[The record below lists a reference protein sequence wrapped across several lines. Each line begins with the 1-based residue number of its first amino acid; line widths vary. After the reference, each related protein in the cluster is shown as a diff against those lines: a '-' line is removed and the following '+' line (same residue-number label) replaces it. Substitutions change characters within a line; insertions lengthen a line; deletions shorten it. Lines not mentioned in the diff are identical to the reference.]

1 MAVAWQQA
9 RARSAEGDSLAL
21 VHAAALAGQ
30 QVSQA
35 SRPPLPRRYKPVPL
49 HGRVRQQAAVGPPK
63 EGITTAMI
71 DELSALLVDARCRR
85 PRGELTYAR
94 QAEWEMSV
102 KRLVRNHAA
111 TAEATTF
118 KNAIK
123 TLQELYH
130 FQILRGRAQ
139 GLEEVDPVDLD
150 AFLHGGTT
158 APTRGLQALRWIS
171 KNAQLQWTLP
181 ELRRV
186 KQPKA
191 VGEQQAMVVEPPLL
205 SHLEDR
211 ISAMCKAGDARW
223 TALLGQWLVGV
234 GVLRY
239 KHLNLSTVLKITPS
253 TVHCFCTTGKQA
265 KLRQGFYW
273 CVPATFSNR
282 FAWTKPWVDQFQL
295 LSPARRK
302 HCGLVFDMRG
312 RPWSRLESVRATQ
325 DEFRAV
331 LEEPSLLTSYS
342 WRRLGTTVGLLAN
355 FSVPQL
361 AALGDW
367 GDRISDTQ
375 AKMPVHYAGSRYA
388 LSRFCKHYAYYV
400 ASHVRDYTAWEVIPP
415 PAVDEACRL
424 AKDEAALAVEQDC
437 TVLWSSPARSS
448 LEPPR
453 LRLTAAA
460 RERVRK
466 HSNTMA
472 YSSQVVM
479 PEVIGNKRAGPAL
492 RDGTVL
498 CPQWNQGLCINGDAC
513 PVAHR
518 CAAVYRSGRVC
529 GGHHPAL
536 ECRSPKVQVNVHTT
550 PAPKPPARKRGG
562 TAEGAG
568 RGREPEARRDHR
580 TESRRLF
587 TWPAA
592 ADEEFVDVLVED
604 EPEPVPMTPPP
615 RARVLPLGE
624 DGASG
629 TARAVEPVPLPVVD
643 PPS

>member
-1 MAVAWQQA
+1 
-9 RARSAEGDSLAL
+9 
-21 VHAAALAGQ
+21 
-30 QVSQA
+30 
-35 SRPPLPRRYKPVPL
+35 
-49 HGRVRQQAAVGPPK
+49 
-63 EGITTAMI
+63 MI

-94 QAEWEMSV
+94 QAEWEISI
-102 KRLVRNHAA
+102 KRLVQNHAA
-111 TAEATTF
+111 TAEAATF

-139 GLEEVDPVDLD
+139 GLEEGPGRPGY
-150 AFLHGGTT
+150 FLICGTT

-171 KNAQLQWTLP
+171 KNAQLQWALP

-223 TALLGQWLVGV
+223 TALLGQWLLGM
-234 GVLRY
+234 GVLQY
-239 KHLNLSTVLKITPS
+239 KHLNKHLNLSIILKITPS
-253 TVHCFCTTGKQA
+253 TVHCFCTKGKQA

-273 CVPATFSNR
+273 SVPATFSNR
-282 FAWTKPWVDQFQL
+282 FAWAKAWVDQFQL

-367 GDRISDTQ
+367 GDRISDIQ
-375 AKMPVHYAGSRYA
+375 AKMPVYYAGSRDA
-388 LSRFCKHYAYYV
+388 LSRFCKHDAYV
-400 ASHVRDYTAWEVIPP
+400 WDYTAWEVIPP
-415 PAVDEACRL
+415 LAVDEACYL
-424 AKDEAALAVEQDC
+424 AKDKAALAVEQDC
-437 TVLWSSPARSS
+437 TVVWSSPARSS

-460 RERVRK
+460 RDRVRK
-466 HSNTMA
+466 HSNAMA
-472 YSSQVVM
+472 FSSQAVM
-479 PEVIGNKRAGPAL
+479 PEVIGNKRAGRAL

-518 CAAVYRSGRVC
+518 CAAVYRSGRVWD
-529 GGHHPAL
+529 GHHPAL
-536 ECRSPKVQVNVHTT
+536 ECRGPKV
-550 PAPKPPARKRGG
+550 
-562 TAEGAG
+562 
-568 RGREPEARRDHR
+568 
-580 TESRRLF
+580 
-587 TWPAA
+587 
-592 ADEEFVDVLVED
+592 
-604 EPEPVPMTPPP
+604 
-615 RARVLPLGE
+615 
-624 DGASG
+624 
-629 TARAVEPVPLPVVD
+629 
-643 PPS
+643 

>member
-1 MAVAWQQA
+1 MDPRLWGARGPKQCPFGWLIGELPMASAWTRTLPLLSAVWRRRLVAWQQA

-21 VHAAALAGQ
+21 VHAAALAGR

-35 SRPPLPRRYKPVPL
+35 SRPPLPRRFKPVPL

-94 QAEWEMSV
+94 QAEWEISV
-102 KRLVRNHAA
+102 KRLVQNHAA
-111 TAEATTF
+111 TAEAATF

-171 KNAQLQWTLP
+171 KNAQLQWALP

-191 VGEQQAMVVEPPLL
+191 VGEQQA
-205 SHLEDR
+205 
-211 ISAMCKAGDARW
+211 
-223 TALLGQWLVGV
+223 
-234 GVLRY
+234 LRY

-253 TVHCFCTTGKQA
+253 TVHCFCTKGKQA

-375 AKMPVHYAGSRYA
+375 AKMPVRYAGSRYA

-400 ASHVRDYTAWEVIPP
+400 ASHVRDYAAWEVIPP
-415 PAVDEACRL
+415 PAVDEACCL
-424 AKDEAALAVEQDC
+424 AKDKAALAVEQDC
-437 TVLWSSPARSS
+437 TVVWSSPARSS

-460 RERVRK
+460 RDRVRK
-466 HSNTMA
+466 HSNAMA
-472 YSSQVVM
+472 YSSQAVM

-529 GGHHPAL
+529 GGHRPAL
-536 ECRSPKVQVNVHTT
+536 ECRSLKVQWVNVHTT

-562 TAEGAG
+562 AAGGVTPKRVRRGPEPAAGAWTEPEEA
-568 RGREPEARRDHR
+568 RPSHREPAPEA
-580 TESRRLF
+580 LF
-587 TWPAA
+587 
-592 ADEEFVDVLVED
+592 
-604 EPEPVPMTPPP
+604 
-615 RARVLPLGE
+615 
-624 DGASG
+624 ASWAG
-629 TARAVEPVPLPVVD
+629 GG
-643 PPS
+643 

>member
-1 MAVAWQQA
+1 
-9 RARSAEGDSLAL
+9 
-21 VHAAALAGQ
+21 
-30 QVSQA
+30 
-35 SRPPLPRRYKPVPL
+35 
-49 HGRVRQQAAVGPPK
+49 
-63 EGITTAMI
+63 
-71 DELSALLVDARCRR
+71 
-85 PRGELTYAR
+85 
-94 QAEWEMSV
+94 
-102 KRLVRNHAA
+102 
-111 TAEATTF
+111 
-118 KNAIK
+118 
-123 TLQELYH
+123 
-130 FQILRGRAQ
+130 
-139 GLEEVDPVDLD
+139 
-150 AFLHGGTT
+150 
-158 APTRGLQALRWIS
+158 
-171 KNAQLQWTLP
+171 
-181 ELRRV
+181 
-186 KQPKA
+186 
-191 VGEQQAMVVEPPLL
+191 MVVEPPLL

-253 TVHCFCTTGKQA
+253 TVHCFCTKGKQA

-375 AKMPVHYAGSRYA
+375 SKMPVHYAGSRYA

-424 AKDEAALAVEQDC
+424 AKDKAALAVEQDC
-437 TVLWSSPARSS
+437 TVVWSSPARSS

-460 RERVRK
+460 RDRVRK
-466 HSNTMA
+466 HSNAMA
-472 YSSQVVM
+472 YSSQAVM

-492 RDGTVL
+492 RDGFY
-498 CPQWNQGLCINGDAC
+498 A
-513 PVAHR
+513 
-518 CAAVYRSGRVC
+518 RSGTKVSASMVTLVLLLTAV
-529 GGHHPAL
+529 P
-536 ECRSPKVQVNVHTT
+536 RSIGQ
-550 PAPKPPARKRGG
+550 
-562 TAEGAG
+562 AE
-568 RGREPEARRDHR
+568 
-580 TESRRLF
+580 S
-587 TWPAA
+587 
-592 ADEEFVDVLVED
+592 VV
-604 EPEPVPMTPPP
+604 
-615 RARVLPLGE
+615 
-624 DGASG
+624 G
-629 TARAVEPVPLPVVD
+629 TARLWSAAARRC
-643 PPS
+643 SG

>member
-1 MAVAWQQA
+1 ML
-9 RARSAEGDSLAL
+9 E
-21 VHAAALAGQ
+21 
-30 QVSQA
+30 
-35 SRPPLPRRYKPVPL
+35 
-49 HGRVRQQAAVGPPK
+49 
-63 EGITTAMI
+63 
-71 DELSALLVDARCRR
+71 
-85 PRGELTYAR
+85 GELTYAR
-94 QAEWEMSV
+94 QAEWEISV
-102 KRLVRNHAA
+102 KRLVQNHAA
-111 TAEATTF
+111 TAEAATF

-130 FQILRGRAQ
+130 FQILRGSGGGGPGRP
-139 GLEEVDPVDLD
+139 GC
-150 AFLHGGTT
+150 FLAWWHHCPDSG
-158 APTRGLQALRWIS
+158 AA
-171 KNAQLQWTLP
+171 

-253 TVHCFCTTGKQA
+253 TVHCFCTKGKQA

-273 CVPATFSNR
+273 CVPATFSNS
-282 FAWTKPWVDQFQL
+282 FAWTKPWVDQFLL

-312 RPWSRLESVRATQ
+312 RPWSRRESVRATQ

-331 LEEPSLLTSYS
+331 LEAPSLLTSYS

-424 AKDEAALAVEQDC
+424 AKDRAALAVEQDC
-437 TVLWSSPARSS
+437 TVVWSSPARSS

-460 RERVRK
+460 RDRVRK
-466 HSNTMA
+466 HSNAMA
-472 YSSQVVM
+472 YSSQAVM
-479 PEVIGNKRAGPAL
+479 PEVIGNKQAGPAL

-518 CAAVYRSGRVC
+518 CAPLWA
-529 GGHHPAL
+529 GGLAGLSLGPGTGSQ
-536 ECRSPKVQVNVHTT
+536 EWSDF
-550 PAPKPPARKRGG
+550 ARG
-562 TAEGAG
+562 
-568 RGREPEARRDHR
+568 
-580 TESRRLF
+580 
-587 TWPAA
+587 AA
-592 ADEEFVDVLVED
+592 ARSLLEE
-604 EPEPVPMTPPP
+604 P
-615 RARVLPLGE
+615 
-624 DGASG
+624 
-629 TARAVEPVPLPVVD
+629 
-643 PPS
+643 

>member
-1 MAVAWQQA
+1 M
-9 RARSAEGDSLAL
+9 
-21 VHAAALAGQ
+21 
-30 QVSQA
+30 
-35 SRPPLPRRYKPVPL
+35 
-49 HGRVRQQAAVGPPK
+49 
-63 EGITTAMI
+63 
-71 DELSALLVDARCRR
+71 

-94 QAEWEMSV
+94 QAEWEISV
-102 KRLVRNHAA
+102 RRLVQNHAA
-111 TAEATTF
+111 TAEAATF

-171 KNAQLQWTLP
+171 KNAQLQWVLP

-253 TVHCFCTTGKQA
+253 TVHCFCTKGKQA

-273 CVPATFSNR
+273 CVPATFSNC
-282 FAWTKPWVDQFQL
+282 FAWTKPWVDQFLL

-424 AKDEAALAVEQDC
+424 AKDRAALAVEQDC
-437 TVLWSSPARSS
+437 TVVWSSPARSS

-453 LRLTAAA
+453 LTLTAAA
-460 RERVRK
+460 RDRVRK
-466 HSNTMA
+466 HSNAMA
-472 YSSQVVM
+472 YSSQAVM
-479 PEVIGNKRAGPAL
+479 PEVVGNKQAGPAL
-492 RDGTVL
+492 RERTDL

-518 CAAVYRSGRVC
+518 SYPQACEAGLA
-529 GGHHPAL
+529 
-536 ECRSPKVQVNVHTT
+536 
-550 PAPKPPARKRGG
+550 
-562 TAEGAG
+562 AG
-568 RGREPEARRDHR
+568 RGPEPEEARPHREPAAEASSSHHG
-580 TESRRLF
+580 
-587 TWPAA
+587 PAA

-615 RARVLPLGE
+615 RARVLPLAKTGLG
-624 DGASG
+624 DRRGQLSLCPSPLQTPKPKPICPRLAPRCSTAWLGAGQWRGRPLCLQRKPEALSSSPAYLCWNSATFMG
-629 TARAVEPVPLPVVD
+629 RWPCRSQPWARHRKPGME
-643 PPS
+643 

>member
-1 MAVAWQQA
+1 MDKDGLGSGPQALGGEGPQAVSVRVARWRAAHGVRLDEDFAFAFCSLEKATRDAGPEVAVAWQQA
-9 RARSAEGDSLAL
+9 R
-21 VHAAALAGQ
+21 
-30 QVSQA
+30 
-35 SRPPLPRRYKPVPL
+35 
-49 HGRVRQQAAVGPPK
+49 GPPK

-71 DELSALLVDARCRR
+71 DELSAFLVNARCRR
-85 PRGELTYAR
+85 PRREI
-94 QAEWEMSV
+94 SV
-102 KRLVRNHAA
+102 KRLVQNHAA
-111 TAEATTF
+111 TAEAATF

-171 KNAQLQWTLP
+171 KNA
-181 ELRRV
+181 
-186 KQPKA
+186 
-191 VGEQQAMVVEPPLL
+191 
-205 SHLEDR
+205 
-211 ISAMCKAGDARW
+211 
-223 TALLGQWLVGV
+223 
-234 GVLRY
+234 
-239 KHLNLSTVLKITPS
+239 HLNLSTVRKITPS
-253 TVHCFCTTGKQA
+253 TVHCFCTKGKQA

-282 FAWTKPWVDQFQL
+282 FAWTKPWVDQFLL

-367 GDRISDTQ
+367 GDRINDTQ

-424 AKDEAALAVEQDC
+424 AKDRAALAVEQDC
-437 TVLWSSPARSS
+437 TVVWSSPARSS

-460 RERVRK
+460 RDRVRK
-466 HSNTMA
+466 HSNAMA
-472 YSSQVVM
+472 YSSCRRSLATSVQDQRCEM
-479 PEVIGNKRAGPAL
+479 GPFYA
-492 RDGTVL
+492 
-498 CPQWNQGLCINGDAC
+498 
-513 PVAHR
+513 
-518 CAAVYRSGRVC
+518 RSGTKLSASMGTLVLLLTAV
-529 GGHHPAL
+529 P
-536 ECRSPKVQVNVHTT
+536 RSIGQAESVEGTARGWSVKVQWVNVHTT

-562 TAEGAG
+562 TAEGVTPKRVRRGPEPAAG
-568 RGREPEARRDHR
+568 RGPEPASSSHR
-580 TESRRLF
+580 G
-587 TWPAA
+587 PAA

-615 RARVLPLGE
+615 RARVLPRRRRGLG
-624 DGASG
+624 DRCGQLSLCPSPLQTPKPKPAWLGAASG
-629 TARAVEPVPLPVVD
+629 EADHYVCNTSRRHPHPLQPTCAGTAPPLWAGGLAGLSLGPGTGSQEWSD
-643 PPS
+643 FATP